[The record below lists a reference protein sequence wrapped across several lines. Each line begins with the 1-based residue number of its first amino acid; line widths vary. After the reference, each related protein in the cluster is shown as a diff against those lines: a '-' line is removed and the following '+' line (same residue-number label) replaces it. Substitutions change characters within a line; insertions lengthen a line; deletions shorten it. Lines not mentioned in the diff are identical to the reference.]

1 MLRYGTWPVWMH
13 GNAMREAKRLPVQAK
28 RTASRRPLHFLSG
41 AHEPCVGGLR
51 AGTVHCLLN
60 FIGKPT
66 EVFVQPVEDFALRQV
81 RIG

>member
-1 MLRYGTWPVWMH
+1 MQCGKQNVCQSKQKGPPPGGPCTFYLARMSRVW
-13 GNAMREAKRLPVQAK
+13 
-28 RTASRRPLHFLSG
+28 
-41 AHEPCVGGLR
+41 GGLR

>member
-1 MLRYGTWPVWMH
+1 M
-13 GNAMREAKRLPVQAK
+13 
-28 RTASRRPLHFLSG
+28 
-41 AHEPCVGGLR
+41 
-51 AGTVHCLLN
+51 VHCLLN